1 MATYTSRGIDGH
13 QGFTTQHQ
21 YPRLEREA
29 ERLLT
34 NFPEMLFGRLL
45 CWMNED
51 FYVAKNLL
59 NVTAISCSMRIY
71 ALLEIVREKAPSKQ
85 ELAVFTSLSE
95 AKRGPEDLV
104 RCFAYMLPTLR
115 ACGHDAEY
123 RAIEKDFGLRQC
135 NKRRD
140 TFLATAVVCDASC
153 PERDQRNA
161 RVVVEHPWLTRN
173 VLLATC
179 RELCEMQSH

>member
-59 NVTAISCSMRIY
+59 NVTAISCSMRICMMGIFTCSRIEG
-71 ALLEIVREKAPSKQ
+71 ARFLGGNEGKGLSIQ

-95 AKRGPEDLV
+95 AKRDPEDLV

-123 RAIEKDFGLRQC
+123 RAMEEDFGLRQRI
-135 NKRRD
+135 KRRD
-140 TFLATAVVCDASC
+140 TFLATAVV
-153 PERDQRNA
+153 
-161 RVVVEHPWLTRN
+161 L
-173 VLLATC
+173 
-179 RELCEMQSH
+179 

>member
-71 ALLEIVREKAPSKQ
+71 ALLEIVREKALSIQ

-95 AKRGPEDLV
+95 AKRDPEDLM
-104 RCFAYMLPTLR
+104 RCFAYMLPTVR

-123 RAIEKDFGLRQC
+123 RAMEEDFGLRQRI
-135 NKRRD
+135 KRRD
-140 TFLATAVVCDASC
+140 TFLATAVV
-153 PERDQRNA
+153 
-161 RVVVEHPWLTRN
+161 L
-173 VLLATC
+173 
-179 RELCEMQSH
+179 